1 MEKARQTNIAV
12 NDLNCVR
19 TTQFSVI

>member
-19 TTQFSVI
+19 PTQFSVI